1 MKKYELIKDNLNI
14 KTQVY
19 YNKGGAN
26 HFSGRTEERGYYLS
40 VSPVKRETQ
49 GNIVIESYTAYSG
62 VKMLIL
68 PVKRQ
73 SDKAYQQAVELAK
86 EKEPELRQRIIDQLN

>member
-1 MKKYELIKDNLNI
+1 MKKYELIKDDLSI
-14 KTQVY
+14 KTEVY
-19 YNKGGAN
+19 YNKGGMN
-26 HFSGRTEERGYYLS
+26 YFSGRAEERGYYLS
-40 VSPVKRETQ
+40 VSPVKREEI
-49 GNIVIESYTAYSG
+49 GNIVTECYTAFSG

-86 EKEPELRQRIIDQLN
+86 EKEPALRQRIIDQLN

>member
-1 MKKYELIKDNLNI
+1 MKKYELIKDNLSI
-14 KTQVY
+14 KTEVY
-19 YNKGGAN
+19 YNKGGMN
-26 HFSGRTEERGYYLS
+26 YFSGRTQERGYYLS
-40 VSPVKRETQ
+40 VSPIEREER
-49 GNIVIESYTAYSG
+49 GNVIIESFTAYSG

-86 EKEPELRQRIIDQLN
+86 EKEPALRQRILEQIV

>member
-1 MKKYELIKDNLNI
+1 MEKYELIKDDLSI

-40 VSPVKRETQ
+40 VSPVKREERD
-49 GNIVIESYTAYSG
+49 NIVIESFTAYSG

-86 EKEPELRQRIIDQLN
+86 EKEPALRQRILEQIV